1 MYIYK
6 SREKGSVDIRNS
18 TYETIPYKEHLC
30 FHIREAG
37 GWGGKWE
44 VNIYGKIYIYILFF
58 LFFCLFVCFLS
69 FCDFICFCFPC
80 YCNYF

>member
-30 FHIREAG
+30 FHIRDGG

>member
-30 FHIREAG
+30 FHIRDGG

-44 VNIYGKIYIYILFF
+44 VNIYGKIYIYIVFF
-58 LFFCLFVCFLS
+58 VLLFVCLFSFFLLFYLFLLS
-69 FCDFICFCFPC
+69 LLL
-80 YCNYF
+80 